1 MNNALARQFGTASL
15 LRFALPNIIMMAFL
29 SMYTIVDG
37 MFIAQYAGTVAL
49 GSINITY
56 PLACLEMAVGIML
69 ATGGSAIIARRLG
82 EGHEDMAQSNFTFLV
97 LVSFII
103 GLLFTVVGILFL
115 NPIIAALGASPAQFP
130 FCQTYAFTQLAF
142 APAMMLQTAFQ
153 TLFVTAGKPGL
164 GLASTIGGGLA
175 NMLLDYLFIA
185 VFRWGIAGAALASG
199 IGYLVPALTGLIYFA
214 HKRKSPLYFIKPNA
228 DWRML
233 LYACGNG
240 SSEMVTNIANAI
252 TTFLFNMLFL
262 KFWGVDGVASISIV
276 LYFQFVFTAVF
287 FGFSLGVAPVI
298 SYKYGAKDTKQ
309 LKRIFKSCMGFVVF
323 CSIAS
328 YALSRLV
335 ISTCLQ
341 AFTSPGS
348 NVFNITMEG
357 FPLYALSFLFMGVSI
372 FASALFTAFSD
383 GRVSAIISFARTLV
397 FLVAMLLL
405 LPALLGKVGIWLA
418 VPAAELPGLL
428 ISLWFLVRKKTIYQY

>member
-1 MNNALARQFGTASL
+1 
-15 LRFALPNIIMMAFL
+15 
-29 SMYTIVDG
+29 
-37 MFIAQYAGTVAL
+37 
-49 GSINITY
+49 
-56 PLACLEMAVGIML
+56 
-69 ATGGSAIIARRLG
+69 
-82 EGHEDMAQSNFTFLV
+82 
-97 LVSFII
+97 
-103 GLLFTVVGILFL
+103 
-115 NPIIAALGASPAQFP
+115 
-130 FCQTYAFTQLAF
+130 
-142 APAMMLQTAFQ
+142 
-153 TLFVTAGKPGL
+153 
-164 GLASTIGGGLA
+164 
-175 NMLLDYLFIA
+175 
-185 VFRWGIAGAALASG
+185 
-199 IGYLVPALTGLIYFA
+199 
-214 HKRKSPLYFIKPNA
+214 
-228 DWRML
+228 ML

-262 KFWGVDGVASISIV
+262 KFWGEDGVASISIV